1 MSATNPTP
9 AQATVAE
16 LGCDARIR
24 LVCRYVDRHTLG
36 ALIRV
41 PVVEPLVWPVGR
53 QGEVWSDGAGNLVL
67 QRRGKYGQI
76 WVTSDGPDQPPISIQ
91 GRCERCAR
99 ERGKAAK
106 ASPGRNW
113 SWAIERLD
121 AVVAAGMRDTRL
133 PMDW

>member
-1 MSATNPTP
+1 VSATNPTP

-67 QRRGKYGQI
+67 QRWGKYGQI
-76 WVTSDGPDQPPISIQ
+76 WVTADGPDQPPISIQ

-106 ASPGRNW
+106 ASPGLQ
-113 SWAIERLD
+113 WAGVIRLLD
-121 AVVAAGMRDTRL
+121 RAVADGLQDTAL
-133 PMDW
+133 PMRW